1 MGLAYL
7 PVKGLMQI
15 WPCAW
20 PLRLELKI
28 EVGWR
33 QSKYVGGGESEIGT
47 QLLCLELSRLIRYLK
62 AK

>member
-1 MGLAYL
+1 M

-33 QSKYVGGGESEIGT
+33 QSKYVGGATRVGE
-47 QLLCLELSRLIRYLK
+47 L
-62 AK
+62 